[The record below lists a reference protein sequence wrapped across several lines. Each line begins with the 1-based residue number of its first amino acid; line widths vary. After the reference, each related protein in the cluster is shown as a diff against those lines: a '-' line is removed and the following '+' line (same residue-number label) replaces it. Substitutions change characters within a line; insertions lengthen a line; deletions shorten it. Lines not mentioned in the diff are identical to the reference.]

1 MISRRI
7 PARSA
12 SMSGSSE
19 RGGAAAAAAVLLL
32 LTGCSQ
38 PVAPD
43 PDAFG
48 AHYMEQAAPAPPVL
62 AGQLLNVTVEYGGCN
77 NNHTFELGYR
87 KTSTTSA
94 TLWLHK
100 RTADQPCDMLVI
112 ERRSFTVPPT
122 IASLGSIVLLGPGDA
137 EFSLRL

>member
-12 SMSGSSE
+12 SLSRSSE
-19 RGGAAAAAAVLLL
+19 RGGAAAAVLLL
-32 LTGCSQ
+32 VAGCSP

-48 AHYMEQAAPAPPVL
+48 AHYIVQAAPAPPVL

-137 EFSLRL
+137 EFSLRP